1 MDPGS
6 WKPYGDTGKP
16 KFETFCK
23 LFLQERLEK
32 NPKKASLLRCLGSES
47 SSLIFSV
54 CVVETNP

>member
-6 WKPYGDTGKP
+6 WKPYGYTGKP